1 MYLKQILSKTLFI
14 FAFTIFTVRPTV
26 AKDVTFTEPV
36 TFEQAF
42 GLALERSPR
51 AQLLEAQQEAAEG
64 QIEQAGYKPNPT
76 VGAEMENVLGT
87 GDLKGLDGVEIT
99 LGISQLIE
107 RGDKQQRRSEL
118 AQRSKEL
125 FAWDYREAVSDLRY
139 EVMQLFSRALVAQQN
154 VELQL
159 ELLELAKES
168 EAEVERRAEAARA
181 SSIEVSQ
188 AKLATSQQ
196 SFQLNSSK
204 RQLKEAKLFLSALWN
219 MPNFSEYR
227 LAGQLELDTSLPD
240 LSSLQGLIE
249 TSPLIARYQA
259 EREVQEAAVELE
271 KAQSK
276 ADYELFGGARYVR
289 EGGGDA
295 AFVLGIEIPWQ
306 IRNKNEGNIR
316 SAIAEL
322 RVVDSQKRIVRRNAI
337 TALSIAYGELA
348 SSLDEWINLKE
359 DLLPSAEAALAE
371 TEAGY
376 ARGITLYINV
386 LEARKALFEIRTAML
401 ESTDRYLAAQAKI
414 EKLTRPVNAY
424 KQPTP

>member
-1 MYLKQILSKTLFI
+1 MYLKHILFKSLFI
-14 FAFTIFTVRPTV
+14 FAFATFPIPPSV
-26 AKDVTFTEPV
+26 ANDAIFTEPV

-42 GLALERSPR
+42 GLALERSPQS
-51 AQLLEAQQEAAEG
+51 QLLEAQQEASEG
-64 QIEQAGYKPNPT
+64 ILEQAGYKPNPT

-99 LGISQLIE
+99 VGISQLIE
-107 RGDKQQRRSEL
+107 RGDKRQRRSEL
-118 AQRSKEL
+118 ARRSREL
-125 FAWDYREAVSDLRY
+125 FTWDYKETVAELRY

-154 VELQL
+154 VELQQ

-181 SSIEVSQ
+181 STIEVSQ

-196 SFQLNSSK
+196 EFQLRSSQ
-204 RQLKEAKLFLSALWN
+204 RQLTEAKIPLSALWN
-219 MPNFSEYR
+219 MPNIEAFK
-227 LAGQLELDTSLPD
+227 LAGNLELDPTLPD
-240 LSSLQGLIE
+240 LEVLQGLIDE
-249 TSPLIARYQA
+249 VPTIARYQT

-306 IRNKNEGNIR
+306 IRNKNQGNIR
-316 SAIAEL
+316 SAMAGL
-322 RVVDSQKRIVRRNAI
+322 RVVDSQKRIAHRNAL
-337 TALSIAYGELA
+337 AELSIAYGELG
-348 SSLDEWINLKE
+348 SSLDEWKNLKV
-359 DLLPSAEAALAE
+359 DLLPSAEEALRE

-376 ARGITLYINV
+376 EQGIILYLNV
-386 LEARKALFEIRTAML
+386 LEARRALFEIRTAML
-401 ESTDRYLAAQAKI
+401 ESTQRYLSAQAKI
-414 EKLTRPVNAY
+414 ESLTRSAQTYTP
-424 KQPTP
+424 PTP

>member
-1 MYLKQILSKTLFI
+1 
-14 FAFTIFTVRPTV
+14 
-26 AKDVTFTEPV
+26 
-36 TFEQAF
+36 
-42 GLALERSPR
+42 
-51 AQLLEAQQEAAEG
+51 
-64 QIEQAGYKPNPT
+64 
-76 VGAEMENVLGT
+76 
-87 GDLKGLDGVEIT
+87 
-99 LGISQLIE
+99 
-107 RGDKQQRRSEL
+107 
-118 AQRSKEL
+118 
-125 FAWDYREAVSDLRY
+125 
-139 EVMQLFSRALVAQQN
+139 MQYFSRVLVAQQN
-154 VELQL
+154 VALQF

-204 RQLKEAKLFLSALWN
+204 RQLKEAKVFLSALWN

-240 LSSLQGLIE
+240 LSALQSLIE

-276 ADYELFGGARYVR
+276 ADYELFGGARYLR

-306 IRNKNEGNIR
+306 IRNKNQGNIR
-316 SAIAEL
+316 SAIAGL
-322 RVVDSQKRIVRRNAI
+322 RVVDSQRRIVHRNAI
-337 TALSIAYGELA
+337 TALSIAYSELA
-348 SSLDEWINLKE
+348 NSLDEWKNLKE

-371 TEAGY
+371 TETGY
-376 ARGITLYINV
+376 EQGISLYLNV
-386 LEARKALFEIRTAML
+386 LEARRALFEIRTSML

-414 EKLTRPVNAY
+414 EQLTRASNFY
-424 KQPTP
+424 TPTTP